1 MQLAPTRSIV
11 RVLVPFAFAVGVAS
25 VVACKKD
32 DKAIKE
38 TPPPVA
44 QQNKTVMAGAKRFTI
59 DDAGTLKIW
68 METGE
73 KFSGEVSRLGGVFDV
88 DLDDLSKSTGEV
100 TGDLDTFKST
110 TPGIDDDTQTEHAKN
125 WFEIGDDVPKD
136 KRDDYKIARFT
147 IEKITKVDAQTLKDA
162 PPNGKDGARV
172 VTFEAHGQLRVHGRS
187 SPKDVRVQLAFSGP
201 LDAPT
206 GIEFHTVDPVAA
218 SLSEHDV
225 KPRDVAG
232 KFIAGALEQ
241 VGKKIDDRPLVS
253 VQGTAKAKS

>member
-1 MQLAPTRSIV
+1 MNLARSIV
-11 RVLVPFAFAVGVAS
+11 VSLLAAS
-25 VVACKKD
+25 SLVACKKD
-32 DKAIKE
+32 DKALKE

-44 QQNKTVMAGAKRFTI
+44 QQDKKVSAGAKRFTI
-59 DDAGTLKIW
+59 DDAGTLKVW

-73 KFSGEVSRLGGVFDV
+73 KFSGEVSKLGGVFDV
-88 DLDDLSKSTGEV
+88 NLDDLSQSTGEV

-125 WFEIGDDVPKD
+125 WFEIGDDVPKEQ
-136 KRDDYKIARFT
+136 RDDYKIARFT
-147 IEKITKVDAQTLKDA
+147 LEKITEVDAKTLKDA
-162 PPNGKDGARV
+162 PEKDGARV
-172 VTFEAHGQLRVHGRS
+172 VTVKAHGQLRVHGRS
-187 SPKDVRVQLAFSGP
+187 SPKDVRVELSFQGP
-201 LDAPT
+201 LDAPNA
-206 GIEFHTVDPVAA
+206 IKFHTLDPVAA

-253 VQGTAKAKS
+253 VEGTAKAKN